1 MGLTYKILWIDDQIE
16 GLIEFGLKDNLEAH
30 LIDLGFNPTINCF
43 EDTESA
49 REELSKTKYDL
60 ILSDF
65 NIDDG
70 ENGDI
75 LIRKIREG
83 FIFTEVLFYS
93 AQPNFS
99 SVVQN
104 LAIDR
109 VSLLSIAGQV
119 PYSSLEQKAK
129 WLIDQTTLKLRE
141 IESLRGL
148 VMSETSQLDSIVE
161 DILSVYLQTDDP
173 EVERLR
179 NSILSKIKSS
189 AKSNLR
195 KAEKLA
201 DVGKLEL
208 VKSRL
213 FDASKKARSIKDLIN
228 IVVIKQTYRFGDFF
242 ENYKRDVLD
251 IRNKLA
257 HARADN
263 IDGQECLIVE
273 DGNREVFDQQKVIQ
287 IRKNLLQYNKFLND
301 LKAEVEAR

>member
-1 MGLTYKILWIDDQIE
+1 MSVTYKILWIDDQIE
-16 GLIEFGLKDNLEAH
+16 GLIDFGLKGNLETY
-30 LIDLGFNPTINCF
+30 LVDLGFVPTINCF

-49 REELSKTKYDL
+49 REELNKTKYDL

-70 ENGDI
+70 ENGDV
-75 LIRKIREG
+75 LITRIREG
-83 FIFTEVLFYS
+83 AIFTEVLFYS

-104 LAIDR
+104 LNIDR
-109 VSLLSIAGQV
+109 VSLLSIAGSV

-129 WLIDQTTLKLRE
+129 WLIDQTILKLHE

-161 DILSVYLQTDDP
+161 AILSIYFQTDNP
-173 EVERLR
+173 QVQILR
-179 NSILSKIKSS
+179 NSILSKIKTS

-201 DVGKLEL
+201 DVSNLDL
-208 VKSRL
+208 IKSRL
-213 FDASKKARSIKDLIN
+213 FDASKKARSIKDLIK
-228 IVVIKQTYRFGDFF
+228 IVAIKQTYQFSDFF

-251 IRNKLA
+251 TRNKLA

-263 IDGQECLIVE
+263 INGQECLIVE

-287 IRKNLLQYNKFLND
+287 IRKNLLQYNKFLNE
-301 LKAEVEAR
+301 LKAEVEST